1 MPATLSLALTGTL
14 KLIFQVSQGSNAHTD
29 VVYLVSIPQGTF
41 VMQLSF
47 FSYYTY
53 IFFFF
58 YLILIVIFSYSFI
71 QQVPIIVIT
80 LLCNYINADRN

>member
-14 KLIFQVSQGSNAHTD
+14 KLIFQVSQESNAHTD

-53 IFFFF
+53 IYFFF
-58 YLILIVIFSYSFI
+58 
-71 QQVPIIVIT
+71 T
-80 LLCNYINADRN
+80 

>member
-53 IFFFF
+53 IYIFF
-58 YLILIVIFSYSFI
+58 LLDIDCHIF
-71 QQVPIIVIT
+71 
-80 LLCNYINADRN
+80 L

>member
-1 MPATLSLALTGTL
+1 MPATLSLALTDTL

-53 IFFFF
+53 IYIFFF
-58 YLILIVIFSYSFI
+58 LLDIDCHIF
-71 QQVPIIVIT
+71 
-80 LLCNYINADRN
+80 L